1 MAHGFFP
8 PMQLFPILIIL
19 VMVAADGGLR
29 LADGPGRQGGWWVAA
44 VTWVP
49 VAVVLGVAWL
59 GVGWCERRLAA
70 GRTPRPILVAERI
83 TRFARWIILAHYAAA
98 VMFLGWLAAVRSA
111 VGDLVLVD
119 ELIVIL
125 PPVVGALGTWWIHYP
140 MERRLREAL
149 LIRQLDLGRPIY
161 PVLGRGAYVLVQAR
175 LHLLLLLVPILI
187 ILGLIEIVDLAAS
200 GLTEPPGPKWVTEVA
215 TLAVAAVVFVFS
227 PLLARFVLALK
238 PLSAG
243 PIRDDLERMC
253 RRHGVRLRQALVWDT
268 YGSMINAAVMGLT
281 GRLRYLLLTD
291 ALLETMSRPQ
301 VEAVMAHEVG
311 HIRGHHMPW
320 LVVCF
325 LAAMVAAVR
334 VVETSLGLVGATS
347 LELSPASAE
356 WLGLGATGT
365 ELVLALVAFGWV
377 CRRFERQADAFAVQ
391 HLSTVEEAEPPRIT
405 AEAAGVMQSAL
416 DTIARLNSIA
426 PTRPSWR
433 HGSIAW
439 RRAFLDSI
447 VGRPVANLPID
458 VLVRRLKILAALI
471 LVVAAIL
478 GLWPAF

>member
-1 MAHGFFP
+1 ME
-8 PMQLFPILIIL
+8 
-19 VMVAADGGLR
+19 VADDEGPAGQAVEVSEDGR
-29 LADGPGRQGGWWVAA
+29 
-44 VTWVP
+44 
-49 VAVVLGVAWL
+49 
-59 GVGWCERRLAA
+59 
-70 GRTPRPILVAERI
+70 
-83 TRFARWIILAHYAAA
+83 
-98 VMFLGWLAAVRSA
+98 
-111 VGDLVLVD
+111 DLVLVD

-243 PIRDDLERMC
+243 PMRDDLERMC

-325 LAAMVAAVR
+325 LAAMVVAVR

-365 ELVLALVAFGWV
+365 ELVLALVAFGSFRRGSSARLFPGTR
-377 CRRFERQADAFAVQ
+377 CRRHWMTAIKSPPPNRPNEAKRGVDHERN
-391 HLSTVEEAEPPRIT
+391 P
-405 AEAAGVMQSAL
+405 
-416 DTIARLNSIA
+416 
-426 PTRPSWR
+426 
-433 HGSIAW
+433 
-439 RRAFLDSI
+439 
-447 VGRPVANLPID
+447 
-458 VLVRRLKILAALI
+458 
-471 LVVAAIL
+471 
-478 GLWPAF
+478 